1 MRIDQGIGGLQLV
14 YHFMQRDF
22 YHMPAL
28 LWDEKDVVLCDTGMP
43 SLLPQL
49 QEQMKELGI
58 PFEKITKI
66 IVSHHDIDHIGNLR
80 RIKDLLPQVKV
91 YATAIEKPYIERTLP
106 PIKPLENTIRNAP
119 KDQWKDFDGPFDV
132 PVDEIVKGG
141 DVLPFCGGIEII
153 DTPGHSP
160 GQISLLH
167 QKSRTLITNDAVCFL
182 QGKVVTPFNS
192 PDLDNVYASIRKL
205 AGMDYDQVLFYHGGF
220 QNGDIHKRI
229 QDFAESLPEKK
240 GNA

>member
-1 MRIDQGIGGLQLV
+1 MQIDQGIGGLQLV

-80 RIKDLLPQVKV
+80 KIKDLLPQVKV

-119 KDQWKDFDGPFDV
+119 KNQWKDFDGPFDV

-182 QGKVVTPFNS
+182 QGKVVAPFNS
-192 PDLDNVYASIRKL
+192 PDMDNVYASIRKL